1 MKKWVGLTL
10 LCFLFL
16 SSFFFSKSSEK
27 YRYKLAACAM
37 FKNEAPWM
45 KEWIE
50 YHRLLGVDHF
60 YLYNND
66 STDDYNDL
74 LAPYV
79 KEGLVEL
86 IEWCSCDAHKI
97 LDNTGPAHEPY
108 QTAAY
113 NDCLKK
119 RALGK
124 AKWVAVVDIDE
135 FIVPVL
141 GLKSFHNLLDK
152 MAKNNVGSLKMH
164 WKLFGTSNIWT
175 LSLDELLIEKL
186 THRAPNE
193 LEQNKHVKSIHRPEA
208 VQFCYIH
215 HAKLNKGFKKKR
227 LDPETFRIH
236 HYWTRTE
243 KCCAEKRGLNKTNA
257 EDFLNVLN
265 QQEDKA
271 IFQYLP
277 TLKENLK
284 NEKKFF
290 P

>member
-1 MKKWVGLTL
+1 MKKW
-10 LCFLFL
+10 FFL
-16 SSFFFSKSSEK
+16 SLLVVALLVFFKPSHQ
-27 YRYKLAACAM
+27 YPYKFAVCAI

-66 STDDYNDL
+66 STDHYGKL

-79 KEGLVEL
+79 KEGIVEL
-86 IEWCSCDAHKI
+86 IEWCTCDEHKI
-97 LDNTGPAHEPY
+97 MDNTGPAHEPY

-124 AKWVAVVDIDE
+124 AKWVAVIDIDE
-135 FIVPVL
+135 FIVPVF
-141 GLKSFHNLLDK
+141 GLKSFHELLDK
-152 MAKNNVGSLKMH
+152 MAKNKVGSLKMH
-164 WKLFGTSNIWT
+164 WKLFGTSHVWT
-175 LSLDELLIEKL
+175 LNPHELLIERL
-186 THRAPNE
+186 TQRAPND

-208 VQFCYIH
+208 IEFCYIH

-243 KCCAEKRGLNKTNA
+243 KCCLEKRGLCKDNA
-257 EDFLNVLN
+257 EGFLNVLN
-265 QQEDKA
+265 HQEDKT

-277 TLKENLK
+277 KLKEQLLQ
-284 NEKKFF
+284 